1 MKIYLI
7 RIETTSSTL
16 LLLSFILFLQ
26 LGEEDV
32 SNVTVLEYKPRDQI
46 AIKFS
51 KNLKAGQ
58 KCNLILEYSA
68 SLSNN
73 YNGFY
78 NSSYTDK
85 DGIKRYKRRRVK
97 GSKRHEWKNKQNFH
111 S

>member
-1 MKIYLI
+1 MKIYFI
-7 RIETTSSTL
+7 CIEAKPSTL

-26 LGEEDV
+26 VGEKDV
-32 SNVTVLEYKPRDQI
+32 SNVTVLEYKPREQI

-58 KCNLILEYSA
+58 KCNLVLEYSA

-78 NSSYTDK
+78 NSSHTDK
-85 DGIKRYKRRRVK
+85 DGIKRYK
-97 GSKRHEWKNKQNFH
+97 
-111 S
+111 